1 MTGELTGI
9 VILLAAMAVESL
21 AQLCLKIGA
30 AGGPMILRPAC
41 RRITERLMPVSA
53 AKPWIALGLLA
64 YGLEI
69 LLYTFAL
76 HFLDVSVAFPL
87 GSLCFVGVAL
97 LSQLFLGESVSRTRW
112 LGIGLILAGTVFV
125 TL

>member
-9 VILLAAMAVESL
+9 LILLAAMMVESL
-21 AQLCLKIGA
+21 AQLFLKIGA
-30 AGGPMILRPAC
+30 TGGSMILRPAC
-41 RRITERLMPVSA
+41 RQITERLLPASA
-53 AKPWIALGLLA
+53 TKPWVILGIFS

-69 LLYTFAL
+69 LLYTFVL

-97 LSQLFLGESVSRTRW
+97 LSKVFLGETVSRVRW
-112 LGIGLILAGTVFV
+112 LGVGLILAGTVFV
-125 TL
+125 TM